1 MAGFKKF
8 NSYEIKRLLKLTL
21 LIFAAAIGFF
31 SLMYTNKLVT
41 ELQEEER
48 QKVTQWADAT
58 KLLLSPEYEGDVD
71 FLLEIV
77 RNNNTIPVILT
88 DKNGFITGYR
98 NLDSTLAEKPGYKEN
113 LIKEMAKVNKPIV
126 TEYVKGER
134 IVVYYENSIILTKLK
149 YYPYYQLSIIA
160 LFLLVSYFAF
170 NYSRRNEQN
179 QVWVGMSK
187 ETAHQLGTPIS
198 SLVAWLDY
206 IKASDGKIDPMVID
220 EMGRDI
226 ERLELITDRFSK
238 VGSAPVLEKKDLREC
253 VSMAVDYLQ
262 ARAPSKVKFEIITP
276 NNDAPLWVSINYPL
290 FAWVIENI
298 TKNAMDAMDG
308 QGRLTYVMKMG
319 TKDVILDIIDNGKGI
334 PKSKYE
340 TIFKPGFTTKK
351 RGWGLGLS
359 LVKRIVENY
368 HDGQVFVKESIPHQ
382 RTVFRII
389 LKSAQEKQV

>member
-1 MAGFKKF
+1 MAASKKW
-8 NSYEIKRLLKLTL
+8 NSYEIKRMLKIVL

-31 SLMYTNKLVT
+31 SLMYTNRLVA
-41 ELQEEER
+41 ELEEEER

-88 DKNGFITGYR
+88 DKNGLITGYR
-98 NLDSTLAEKPGYKEN
+98 NLDSALAEKEGYKEN
-113 LIKEMAKVNKPIV
+113 LIKEMAKVNDPII
-126 TEYVKGER
+126 TEYVAGEK
-134 IVVYYENSIILTKLK
+134 IIVYYENSIILTKLR
-149 YYPYYQLSIIA
+149 YYPYFQLSIIA

-198 SLVAWLDY
+198 SLVAWLDF
-206 IKASDGKIDPMVID
+206 IKASNGQIEPMVIE

-226 ERLELITDRFSK
+226 ERLELITERFSK

-253 VSMAVDYLQ
+253 VNMAVDYLKK
-262 ARAPSKVKFEIITP
+262 RAPSKVKFEIISP
-276 NNDAPLWVSINYPL
+276 EHSGPLWVNINYPL

-308 QGRLTYVMKMG
+308 QGNLTYVIKLG
-319 TKDVILDIIDNGKGI
+319 TKKDVLLDIIDNGKGI
-334 PKSKYE
+334 PNNRFD
-340 TIFKPGFTTKK
+340 TIFKPGYTTKK

-368 HDGQVFVKESIPHQ
+368 HSGQVFVKESIPNQ
-382 RTVFRII
+382 RTVFRIA
-389 LKSAQEKQV
+389 LKYAG

>member
-1 MAGFKKF
+1 MAKFKKF
-8 NSYEIKRLLKLTL
+8 NSYEIKRMLKIAL
-21 LIFAAAIGFF
+21 LIFAASIGFF
-31 SLMYTNKLVT
+31 SLMYTNTLVS
-41 ELQEEER
+41 ELEQEER

-71 FLLEIV
+71 FLLQIV
-77 RNNNTIPVILT
+77 RDNHTIPVILT
-88 DKNGFITGYR
+88 DKNGAITGFR
-98 NLDSTLAEKPGYKEN
+98 NLDSALAEKPGYKEN

-126 TEYVKGER
+126 TEYVAGEK
-134 IVVYYENSIILTKLK
+134 ITVYYENSIILTKLR

-170 NYSRRNEQN
+170 SYSRRNEQN

-206 IKASDGKIDPMVID
+206 LKASDGKIEPMVIE
-220 EMGRDI
+220 EMSRDI
-226 ERLELITDRFSK
+226 ERLELITERFSK
-238 VGSAPVLEKKDLREC
+238 VGSAPVLERKDLVEC
-253 VSMAVDYLQ
+253 VSSAVDYLK
-262 ARAPSKVKFEIITP
+262 ARAPSKVRFEIITP
-276 NNDAPLWVSINYPL
+276 ASGMPLWVNINYPL

-308 QGRLTYVMKMG
+308 NGHLTYVLKMG
-319 TKDVILDIIDNGKGI
+319 TKDVLLDIIDNGKGI
-334 PKSKYE
+334 PKNKFE
-340 TIFKPGFTTKK
+340 TIFKPGYTTKK

-368 HDGQVFVKESIPHQ
+368 HAGQVFVKESIPHQ
-382 RTVFRII
+382 RTVFRIV
-389 LKSAQEKQV
+389 LKSAQEENE